1 MVALSVDLWRRTEE
15 AIADRSEPGGGG
27 LHTREVPRCR
37 GGGCQWCGRG
47 GGSLLIPMPR
57 LTCIQP
63 DLVATMYSDAEGV
76 DFGFLLEQARAQ
88 PRQAQDLTMS
98 WHQIRR
104 DGESNSLTLSDES
117 VQFESDE
124 LEVRDRSP

>member
-1 MVALSVDLWRRTEE
+1 
-15 AIADRSEPGGGG
+15 
-27 LHTREVPRCR
+27 
-37 GGGCQWCGRG
+37 
-47 GGSLLIPMPR
+47 MPR